1 MFALRSYQLDT
12 IKKARESIASGNKS
26 IIIQAPCG
34 SGKTCM
40 ASAICDGAITKGK
53 KVLFLVHR
61 RELAYQ
67 AVERFTEYGLGDEV
81 SLIMAGEESN
91 LSKPIQ
97 VASIMTYIR
106 RIKLEDGLPWFHNA
120 DIVILDEAQVSIS
133 PTYLKLMEN
142 YNGNIV
148 KIGLTAT
155 PCRGDSRPLGEL
167 YEDIVSS
174 ISINELTELKHLVP
188 IRYYA
193 GKEKPDLSNISEIA
207 GDFNKKELNKRM
219 NKVNLIGDI
228 YLNWAKIAG
237 DRSTIIFSSGV
248 KHSKFIRDEF
258 RRNGV
263 AIEHIDAHTQ
273 TEERAD
279 VLRRLKNGDIQVITN
294 CQILTEGFDFPAA
307 GAICLCRPTKS
318 YGLFI
323 QMAGRGLRPFP
334 GKQDCILIDHAK
346 NIEMHGFLDE
356 PVEWSLSGNEKA
368 WKKKKPRKKEK
379 KIMECDGCR
388 AMHTGHTCPQCGHEI
403 PDWGKKINTTD
414 DELQEIA
421 RGKTKKKEFTMEQKR
436 RFMGMCEYQR
446 RLKGYAPGWASHL
459 FRSKFGVWPNRF
471 KDVNPIEPD
480 NGFRNYL
487 KHRAIAYHKSR
498 KKQEATV

>member
-1 MFALRSYQLDT
+1 MKLRQYQIDT
-12 IKKARESIASGNKS
+12 IQKARDSIAAGNKS

-40 ASAICDGAITKGK
+40 ASAICDGATSKGK

-67 AVERFTEYGLGDEV
+67 AVERFTDYGLGDEV
-81 SLIMAGEESN
+81 SLIMAGEESD

-97 VASIMTYIR
+97 IASIATYIR
-106 RIKLEDGLPWFHNA
+106 RIKLKDGLPWFHA
-120 DIVILDEAQVSIS
+120 AEVIILDEAQVSIS
-133 PTYLKLMEN
+133 PTYLKLMEK
-142 YNGNIV
+142 YNGNTI

-174 ISINELTELKHLVP
+174 ISINELTDLKYLVP
-188 IRYYA
+188 MRYYS
-193 GKEKPDLSNISEIA
+193 GKEKPDLKNISNVA

-258 RRNGV
+258 RRHGV
-263 AIEHIDAHTQ
+263 AIEHIDSHTPA
-273 TEERAD
+273 EERTD
-279 VLRRLKNGDIQVITN
+279 VLKRLKNGDIQVITN

-307 GAICLCRPTKS
+307 GAICLCRPTRS

-323 QMAGRGLRPFP
+323 QMAGRGLRPAP
-334 GKQDCILIDHAK
+334 GKQNCILIDHAK

-356 PVEWSLSGNEKA
+356 SVTWNLSGKDKA
-368 WKKKKPRKKEK
+368 WKKKKPRKKEA
-379 KIMECDGCR
+379 KIFECSECR

-403 PDWGKKINTTD
+403 ADWGKKIQTTD
-414 DELQEIA
+414 DDLEEII
-421 RGKTKKKEFTMEQKR
+421 RGQKKKAPTMQDKRKFYGQLQYEQR
-436 RFMGMCEYQR
+436 MR
-446 RLKGYAPGWASHL
+446 GYAKGWIAHKY
-459 FRSKFGVWPNRF
+459 RAKFDQWPKGM
-471 KDVNPIEPD
+471 KDVGTVQPD
-480 NGFRNYL
+480 AGFFNWLTYQNVL
-487 KHRAIAYHKSR
+487 YHKS
-498 KKQEATV
+498 KQKQAQA